1 MEMEPVSRHL
11 GDYMLTHRNEEAYCL
26 FATTFLH
33 VNVTS
38 DFRIRK
44 NAPYYSMDGLEF
56 VNGMKIIPFQTSEIK
71 TIIQKKLTYA
81 QLYPIFEQAYQSNVA
96 PNMWYEQEIIN
107 QL

>member
-11 GDYMLTHRNEEAYCL
+11 GDYILTHRNEEAYCL

-38 DFRIRK
+38 DFRSRK
-44 NAPYYSMDGLEF
+44 TTPYYSMDGSEF
-56 VNGMKIIPFQTSEIK
+56 VDGMKIIPFQTSEIK

-81 QLYPIFEQAYQSNVA
+81 QLYHIFEHAHQSNIA
-96 PNMWYEQEIIN
+96 PNLWYQHEIVNKI
-107 QL
+107 